1 MNKSTNFT
9 GQPIL
14 AQLLSLIDKSS
25 VSRIAKKRQSDRYS
39 KYFKTWDHL
48 VTMLYSTLCGATALR
63 ELTTGLLAG
72 EGKLRHLGLMRSCR
86 RSTLSDSNKRRSS
99 EVFREV
105 YMDLYRK
112 WHHVL
117 SDSRIEL
124 ELFKQ
129 LYIVDSTV
137 FSLFKDILK
146 VAGRRKD
153 GRSKGGIKAHTLVHA
168 VELMPCL
175 VRFTAATTH
184 DHTFLQHINLPE
196 GSYIVM
202 DKGYVDYHQYQLW
215 SNTGVYYITRM
226 RDNALY
232 QSIEEFDIPD
242 HVDEGVIKD
251 EKVIVQYLVEGKKY
265 DHLQRRVAYWDDK
278 NQRLFIF
285 ITNDMQT
292 DAGLRSTN
300 KCN

>member
-1 MNKSTNFT
+1 
-9 GQPIL
+9 
-14 AQLLSLIDKSS
+14 
-25 VSRIAKKRQSDRYS
+25 
-39 KYFKTWDHL
+39 
-48 VTMLYSTLCGATALR
+48 
-63 ELTTGLLAG
+63 
-72 EGKLRHLGLMRSCR
+72 
-86 RSTLSDSNKRRSS
+86 
-99 EVFREV
+99 
-105 YMDLYRK
+105 MDLYRK

-146 VAGRRKD
+146 VAGRPRKD
-153 GRSKGGIKAHTLVHA
+153 GRSKGGIKAHTLIQA

-184 DHTFLQHINLPE
+184 DHTFLQHLNLPE

-202 DKGYVDYHQYQLW
+202 DKGYVDYNQYQLW
-215 SNTGVYYITRM
+215 SNTGVHYITRM

-232 QSIEEFDIPD
+232 QSIEELDIPD

-251 EKVIVQYLVEGKKY
+251 EKVTVQYSVEGKKY
-265 DHLQRRVAYWDDK
+265 DHLQRRIAYWDDK

-285 ITNDMQT
+285 VTNDMQI
-292 DAGLRSTN
+292 DAGTIALIYKYRWQIELLFKKLKQNFPVKYFLGDNVNAIEIQLWASMIAMLLLEVVKRQLKKKWAYSNMVALVRFHLMAYISLFDFLNDPEKTLIKN
-300 KCN
+300 NQKLQPSLFPT

>member
-1 MNKSTNFT
+1 
-9 GQPIL
+9 
-14 AQLLSLIDKSS
+14 
-25 VSRIAKKRQSDRYS
+25 
-39 KYFKTWDHL
+39 
-48 VTMLYSTLCGATALR
+48 
-63 ELTTGLLAG
+63 
-72 EGKLRHLGLMRSCR
+72 
-86 RSTLSDSNKRRSS
+86 
-99 EVFREV
+99 
-105 YMDLYRK
+105 
-112 WHHVL
+112 
-117 SDSRIEL
+117 
-124 ELFKQ
+124 
-129 LYIVDSTV
+129 
-137 FSLFKDILK
+137 
-146 VAGRRKD
+146 
-153 GRSKGGIKAHTLVHA
+153 
-168 VELMPCL
+168 MPCL

-292 DAGLRSTN
+292 DAGTIALIRIIHRPPILGLIMG
-300 KCN
+300 C